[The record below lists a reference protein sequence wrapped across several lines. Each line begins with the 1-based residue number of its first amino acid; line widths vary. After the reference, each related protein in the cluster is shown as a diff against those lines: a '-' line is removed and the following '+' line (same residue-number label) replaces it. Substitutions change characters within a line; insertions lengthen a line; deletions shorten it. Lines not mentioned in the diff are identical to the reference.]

1 MMFLEKH
8 CFWQSIIRL
17 VSGSSTAKLV
27 GEPDYGAP
35 TDGEAA
41 GVEIA
46 WSSMM
51 EFIII

>member
-8 CFWQSIIRL
+8 CFWQSIIQL
-17 VSGSSTAKLV
+17 VSGPSTAKLV

-35 TDGEAA
+35 TDDA
-41 GVEIA
+41 GVETA